1 LGELTD
7 ILILAAAGL
16 GGGILAGMLGIGG
29 GVVYVLIFSYYL
41 QRMAPVPLGKDM
53 VQILVANSAFALI
66 FAGLSGSIRQYL
78 VRNFYPRFIFWLAV
92 SGAISAVLTTL
103 IIEYTGVYTPKEF
116 AVVFS
121 LLMVPIM
128 ARMVFQE
135 RFTTPGN
142 TFPVSPYSLLITGFL
157 AGAVMALSGL
167 GGGFVII
174 PVLNGLFRVPIK
186 KTVSI
191 SLAFIAIV
199 AAVFSLYNLFFVD
212 YSQYQLP
219 GTMGAI
225 VFPLVLPVLAG
236 VIMGAP
242 LGVHIGHRLP
252 NRVLRI
258 IFVAFCLFVIVR
270 LIVQFYS

>member
-1 LGELTD
+1 MTD
-7 ILILAAAGL
+7 ILILAAAGF

-29 GVVYVLIFSYYL
+29 GVVYVFIFSFYL
-41 QRMAPVPLGKDM
+41 QRLTTVPLGKDL
-53 VQILVANSAFALI
+53 VQLLIANSAFALV
-66 FAGLSGSIRQYL
+66 FAGLSGSVRQYL
-78 VRNFYPRFIFWLAV
+78 ARNFYPRFIFWLSV
-92 SGAISAVLTTL
+92 SGLTSALLTTVL
-103 IIEYTGVYTPKEF
+103 IKHTGLYTPREF

-121 LLMVPIM
+121 LLMIPII

-135 RFTTPGN
+135 RLASPGN
-142 TFPVSPYSLLITGFL
+142 TFAVSPYSLLITGFI

-186 KTVSI
+186 KTVSV

-199 AAVFSLYNLFFVD
+199 AAVYSLYNLFLVD
-212 YSQYQLP
+212 YSQYLLP
-219 GTMGAI
+219 GTVGAI

-236 VIMGAP
+236 VILGAP

-252 NRVLRI
+252 NHVLRI
-258 IFVAFCLFVIVR
+258 IFVTFCLLVIVR
-270 LIVQFYS
+270 LLVQFYS